1 MSEYILD
8 FEEPLKKIDDQIDD
22 LKKTSYRTGIDVASS
37 IDVLE
42 QKLIAKKREI
52 YGNLT
57 RWQKLKIAR
66 HPNRPYSSDYIR
78 LITDVWYELHGD
90 RKFSDDPAIIS
101 GIGEID
107 SKTVMIIAQEKGRG
121 TKEKL
126 KRNFGMTRPEGYRKA
141 LRVMK
146 LAEKF
151 DIPILTLI
159 DTPGAYPGIGAEER
173 GQAEAIARNIF
184 EMSTIKVPVIS
195 IVIGEGASGG
205 ALAIGVCDRLL
216 CMENTWFSVI
226 SPEGCASILWKD
238 PSKSQLAA
246 KVMKISA
253 NDLLKH
259 KIVDEI
265 VPEPLGGA
273 HRDREE
279 AANLLRVVLR
289 KNLAGLATMSKSEI
303 LSQRKNRFLSIGRES
318 KFTSLIGDKSENKI
332 LNQFKDLTNKKLF
345 FPILFSLFILFSLV
359 FYFYI
364 N

>member
-226 SPEGCASILWKD
+226 SPEGCASILFRD
-238 PSKSQLAA
+238 PTQSKKAA
-246 KVMKISA
+246 NAMRVTA
-253 NDLLKH
+253 QDLL
-259 KIVDEI
+259 DMEI
-265 VPEPLGGA
+265 ADSLIKEPLGGA
-273 HRDREE
+273 NNNYKESAE
-279 AANLLRVVLR
+279 YLKSAFLNSL
-289 KNLAGLATMSKSEI
+289 SKLKDMASED
-303 LSQRKNRFLSIGRES
+303 
-318 KFTSLIGDKSENKI
+318 LINERIVKYDKMGCWITENE
-332 LNQFKDLTNKKLF
+332 
-345 FPILFSLFILFSLV
+345 
-359 FYFYI
+359 
-364 N
+364 

>member
-8 FEEPLKKIDDQIDD
+8 FEEPLKKIDEQIDD

-107 SKTVMIIAQEKGRG
+107 SRTVMIIAQEKGRG

-226 SPEGCASILWKD
+226 SPEGCASILFRD
-238 PSKSQLAA
+238 PTQSKKAA
-246 KVMKISA
+246 NAMRVTA
-253 NDLLKH
+253 QDLL
-259 KIVDEI
+259 DMEI
-265 VPEPLGGA
+265 ADSLIKEPLGGA
-273 HRDREE
+273 NNNYKESAE
-279 AANLLRVVLR
+279 YLKSAFLNSL
-289 KNLAGLATMSKSEI
+289 SKLKDMASED
-303 LSQRKNRFLSIGRES
+303 
-318 KFTSLIGDKSENKI
+318 LINERIVKYDKMGCWITENE
-332 LNQFKDLTNKKLF
+332 
-345 FPILFSLFILFSLV
+345 
-359 FYFYI
+359 
-364 N
+364 

>member
-8 FEEPLKKIDDQIDD
+8 FEEPLKKIDEQIDD

-107 SKTVMIIAQEKGRG
+107 SRTVMIIAQEKGRG

-159 DTPGAYPGIGAEER
+159 DTPGAYPGVGAEER

-226 SPEGCASILWKD
+226 SPEGCASILFRD
-238 PSKSQLAA
+238 PTQSKKAA
-246 KVMKISA
+246 NAMRVTA
-253 NDLLKH
+253 QDLL
-259 KIVDEI
+259 DMEI
-265 VPEPLGGA
+265 ADSLIKEPLGGA
-273 HRDREE
+273 NNNYKESAE
-279 AANLLRVVLR
+279 YLKSAFLNSL
-289 KNLAGLATMSKSEI
+289 SKLKDMASED
-303 LSQRKNRFLSIGRES
+303 
-318 KFTSLIGDKSENKI
+318 LINERIVKYDKMGCWITENE
-332 LNQFKDLTNKKLF
+332 
-345 FPILFSLFILFSLV
+345 
-359 FYFYI
+359 
-364 N
+364 